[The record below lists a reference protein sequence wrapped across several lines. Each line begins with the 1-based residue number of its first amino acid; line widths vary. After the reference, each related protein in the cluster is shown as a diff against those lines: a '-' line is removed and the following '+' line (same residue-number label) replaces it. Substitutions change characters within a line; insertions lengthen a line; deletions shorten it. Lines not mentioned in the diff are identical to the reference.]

1 MNQPTKT
8 QLQIGVLAAGAWGTA
23 LAANWAQRHQVTI
36 WAREPEVVESINA
49 THINGRFLPDILLP
63 EALKATAD
71 LAALKGS
78 DVLVLATPVAALRVT
93 LLALQSLYAG
103 QILPPLVWVCK
114 GFEPETGLLP
124 HQVVRD
130 VLGDVPAA
138 ALSGPSFA
146 QEVAKG
152 LPTAVTLGSANLA
165 LAEQL
170 ADWLHTSNLRLY
182 ASGDVV
188 GVEVGGAVKNVLAI
202 ATGISDGLSLGHNAR
217 AALMTRGLAE
227 IARLCERL
235 GGQRETLMGLAGL
248 GDLIL
253 TCTGDLSRN
262 RQVGLA
268 LGAGKTLQETLESLG
283 HVAEGVG
290 TAREVARLSVDLSVE
305 MPIAR
310 AVAAVIAGELAA
322 RDAVTQLMSRAQ
334 RPEN

>member
-1 MNQPTKT
+1 MSQTTSTGLK
-8 QLQIGVLAAGAWGTA
+8 LGVLAAGAWGTA

-36 WAREPEVVESINA
+36 WAREPEVVAAINA
-49 THINGRFLPDILLP
+49 DHINHRFLPNIALP
-63 EALKATAD
+63 PALRATGELAD
-71 LAALKGS
+71 VQGA
-78 DVLVLATPVAALRVT
+78 DVLVLATPVAGLRVT
-93 LLALQSLYAG
+93 LEALKTRYGAMP
-103 QILPPLVWVCK
+103 LPPLVWVCK
-114 GFEPETGLLP
+114 GFEPQTGLLP
-124 HQVVRD
+124 HQVVRA

-152 LPTAVTLGSANLA
+152 LPTAVTLGAADLA
-165 LAEQL
+165 LAERL
-170 ADWLHTSNLRLY
+170 AERLHTPSLRLY

-202 ATGISDGLSLGHNAR
+202 ATGIADGLSLGHNAR

-227 IARLCERL
+227 IGRLCERL

-268 LGAGKTLQETLESLG
+268 LGSGKTLEETLESLG

-290 TAREVARLSVDLSVE
+290 TAREVARLASELQVD
-305 MPIAR
+305 MPIAQV
-310 AVAAVIAGELAA
+310 VAAVIRGELKA
-322 RDAVTQLMSRAQ
+322 RDAVGQLMNRAQ
-334 RPEN
+334 RAE

>member
-1 MNQPTKT
+1 MSQTTSTGLK
-8 QLQIGVLAAGAWGTA
+8 LGVLAAGAWGTA

-36 WAREPEVVESINA
+36 WAREPEVVAAINDD
-49 THINGRFLPDILLP
+49 HINHRFLPNIALP
-63 EALKATAD
+63 PALRATGELAD
-71 LAALKGS
+71 VQGT
-78 DVLVLATPVAALRVT
+78 DVLVLATPVAGLRVT
-93 LLALQSLYAG
+93 LEALKTRYGAMP
-103 QILPPLVWVCK
+103 LPPLVWVCK
-114 GFEPETGLLP
+114 GFEPQTGLLP
-124 HQVVRD
+124 HQVVRA

-152 LPTAVTLGSANLA
+152 LPTAVTLGAADLE
-165 LAEQL
+165 LAERL
-170 ADWLHTSNLRLY
+170 AERLHTPSLRLY

-202 ATGISDGLSLGHNAR
+202 ATGIADGLSLGHNAR

-227 IARLCERL
+227 IGRLCERL

-268 LGAGKTLQETLESLG
+268 LGAGKTLEETLDSLG

-290 TAREVARLSVDLSVE
+290 TAREVARLATELQVD
-305 MPIAR
+305 MPIAQ
-310 AVAAVIAGELAA
+310 AVAAVIRGDLKA
-322 RDAVTQLMSRAQ
+322 RDAVGQLMNRAQ
-334 RPEN
+334 RAE

>member
-1 MNQPTKT
+1 MTHAARLN
-8 QLQIGVLAAGAWGTA
+8 IGVLAAGAWGTA
-23 LAANWAQRHQVTI
+23 LAANWAQRHNVCI
-36 WAREPEVVESINA
+36 WAREPEVVTGINRD
-49 THINGRFLPDILLP
+49 HVNERFLPGIVLP
-63 EALKATAD
+63 AALKATGD
-71 LAALKGS
+71 LAELGQS

-93 LLALQSLYAG
+93 LQALASLYG
-103 QILPPLVWVCK
+103 KRPLPPLVWVCK
-114 GFEPETGLLP
+114 GFEPQTGLLP
-124 HQVVRD
+124 HQVVREA
-130 VLGDVPAA
+130 LGDVAAA

-146 QEVAKG
+146 QEVARH
-152 LPTAVTLGSANLA
+152 LPTAVTLGARDLA

-170 ADWLHTSNLRLY
+170 ADWLHTPNLRLY

-202 ATGISDGLSLGHNAR
+202 ATGICDGLSLGHNAR

-227 IARLCERL
+227 IGRLCERL
-235 GGQRETLMGLAGL
+235 GGHRETLTGLAGL

-268 LGAGKTLQETLESLG
+268 LGQGKTLEETLASLG

-290 TAREVARLSVDLSVE
+290 TAREVARLSAELQVE

-310 AVAAVIAGELAA
+310 AVAAVIAGELRAQ
-322 RDAVTQLMSRAQ
+322 DAVAQLMNRAQ
-334 RPEN
+334 RAE

>member
-1 MNQPTKT
+1 MSQATET

-23 LAANWAQRHQVTI
+23 LAANWAQRHQVTL
-36 WAREPEVVESINA
+36 WARESDVVESINA
-49 THINGRFLPDILLP
+49 AHVNHRFLADIPLP
-63 EALKATAD
+63 ETLKATLALDD
-71 LAALKGS
+71 LQGS
-78 DVLVLATPVAALRVT
+78 DVLVLATPVAGLRST
-93 LLALQSLYAG
+93 LLALQTLYAG
-103 QILPPLVWVCK
+103 KVLPPLVWVCK

-124 HQVVRD
+124 HQVVQA

-170 ADWLHTSNLRLY
+170 ADWLHTPNLRLY

-227 IARLCERL
+227 IGRLCERL
-235 GGQRETLMGLAGL
+235 GGHRETLTGLAGL

-268 LGAGKTLQETLESLG
+268 LGSGKTLQETLDALG

-290 TAREVARLSVDLSVE
+290 TAREVARLSVALQVD

-310 AVAAVIAGELAA
+310 AVAAVISGELKANE
-322 RDAVTQLMSRAQ
+322 AVAQLMSRAQ
-334 RPEN
+334 RAE

>member
-1 MNQPTKT
+1 MTHIARLK
-8 QLQIGVLAAGAWGTA
+8 IGVLAAGAWGTA
-23 LAANWAQRHQVTI
+23 LAANWAQRHDVRI
-36 WAREPEVVESINA
+36 WAREPDVVVSINKE
-49 THINGRFLPDILLP
+49 HVNHRFLPKIALP
-63 EALKATAD
+63 EALTATGEMSE
-71 LAALKGS
+71 LCGS

-93 LLALQSLYAG
+93 LQALKPLFAG
-103 QILPPLVWVCK
+103 KALPLLVWVCK

-124 HQVVRD
+124 HQVVREEM
-130 VLGDVPAA
+130 GDVAAA

-146 QEVAKG
+146 QEVARHM
-152 LPTAVTLGSANLA
+152 PTAVTLGASDLA

-170 ADWLHTSNLRLY
+170 ADWLHTANLRLY

-202 ATGISDGLSLGHNAR
+202 ATGICDGLSLGHNAR
-217 AALMTRGLAE
+217 AALMTRGIAE
-227 IARLCERL
+227 IGRLCERL
-235 GGQRETLMGLAGL
+235 GGHRETLMGLSGL

-268 LGAGKTLQETLESLG
+268 LGQGKTLEETLAALG

-290 TAREVARLSVDLSVE
+290 TAREVARLSTELQVD

-310 AVAAVIAGELAA
+310 AVAAVIAGELKA
-322 RDAVTQLMSRAQ
+322 RDAVAQLMSRAQ
-334 RPEN
+334 RAE

>member
-1 MNQPTKT
+1 MSPAT
-8 QLQIGVLAAGAWGTA
+8 QKQIQIGVLAAGAWGTA
-23 LAANWAQRHQVTI
+23 LAANWAQRHLVTI
-36 WAREPEVVESINA
+36 WARESEVVESINT
-49 THINGRFLPDILLP
+49 THVNSRFLPEILLP
-63 EALKATAD
+63 ATLKATSE
-71 LAALKGS
+71 LAALKGA
-78 DVLVLATPVAALRVT
+78 DVLVLATPVAALRST
-93 LLALQSLYAG
+93 LLNLQSLYAG
-103 QILPPLVWVCK
+103 QPLPPLVWVCK

-124 HQVVRD
+124 HQVARA

-152 LPTAVTLGSANLA
+152 LPTAVTLGSANLQ

-268 LGAGKTLQETLESLG
+268 LGAGKTLQETLDALG

-290 TAREVARLSVDLSVE
+290 TAREVARLSLTLPVE

-334 RPEN
+334 RAE

>member
-1 MNQPTKT
+1 MSQTTSTGLK
-8 QLQIGVLAAGAWGTA
+8 LGVLAAGAWGTA

-36 WAREPEVVESINA
+36 WAREPEVVAAINA
-49 THINGRFLPDILLP
+49 DHINHRFLPNIALP
-63 EALKATAD
+63 PALRATGELAD
-71 LAALKGS
+71 VQGA
-78 DVLVLATPVAALRVT
+78 DVLVLATPVAGLRVT
-93 LLALQSLYAG
+93 LEALKTRYGAMP
-103 QILPPLVWVCK
+103 LPPLVWVCK
-114 GFEPETGLLP
+114 GFEPQTGLLP
-124 HQVVRD
+124 HQVVRA

-152 LPTAVTLGSANLA
+152 LPTAVTLGAADLA
-165 LAEQL
+165 LAERL
-170 ADWLHTSNLRLY
+170 AERLHTPSLRLY

-202 ATGISDGLSLGHNAR
+202 ATGIADGLSLGHNAR

-227 IARLCERL
+227 IGRLCERL

-268 LGAGKTLQETLESLG
+268 LGAGKTLEETLESLG

-290 TAREVARLSVDLSVE
+290 TAREVARLASELQVD
-305 MPIAR
+305 MPIAQ
-310 AVAAVIAGELAA
+310 AVAAVIRGDLKA
-322 RDAVTQLMSRAQ
+322 RDAVGQLMNRAQ
-334 RPEN
+334 RAE

>member
-1 MNQPTKT
+1 
-8 QLQIGVLAAGAWGTA
+8 
-23 LAANWAQRHQVTI
+23 
-36 WAREPEVVESINA
+36 
-49 THINGRFLPDILLP
+49 
-63 EALKATAD
+63 
-71 LAALKGS
+71 
-78 DVLVLATPVAALRVT
+78 
-93 LLALQSLYAG
+93 
-103 QILPPLVWVCK
+103 VWVCK
-114 GFEPETGLLP
+114 GFEPQTGLLP

-152 LPTAVTLGSANLA
+152 LPTAVTLGSANLG

-170 ADWLHTSNLRLY
+170 ADWLHTSSLRLY

-268 LGAGKTLQETLESLG
+268 LGAGKTLQETLDALG

-290 TAREVARLSVDLSVE
+290 TAREVARLAVYLSVD

-310 AVAAVIAGELAA
+310 AVAAVIAGDLAA
-322 RDAVTQLMSRAQ
+322 KDAVSQLMSRAQ
-334 RPEN
+334 RAE

>member
-36 WAREPEVVESINA
+36 WARESEVVESINA
-49 THINGRFLPDILLP
+49 THINSRFLPDILLP
-63 EALKATAD
+63 ETLKATAD
-71 LAALKGS
+71 LTALLGS
-78 DVLVLATPVAALRVT
+78 DVLVLATPVAGLRGT
-93 LLALQSLYAG
+93 LVALQTLYAT
-103 QILPPLVWVCK
+103 QPLPPLVWVCK
-114 GFEPETGLLP
+114 GFEPQTGLLP

-152 LPTAVTLGSANLA
+152 LPTAVTLGSANLG

-268 LGAGKTLQETLESLG
+268 LGAGKTLQETLDALG

-290 TAREVARLSVDLSVE
+290 TAREVARLSVDLSVD
-305 MPIAR
+305 MPITR
-310 AVAAVIAGELAA
+310 AVAAVISGDLAA
-322 RDAVTQLMSRAQ
+322 KDAVTQLMSRAQ
-334 RPEN
+334 RTE

>member
-1 MNQPTKT
+1 MNQATRTK
-8 QLQIGVLAAGAWGTA
+8 LQIGVLAAGAWGTA

-36 WAREPEVVESINA
+36 WAREAEVVESINE
-49 THINGRFLPDILLP
+49 THINKRFLPNIALP
-63 EALKATAD
+63 VALRATDD
-71 LAALKGS
+71 LATLQGS
-78 DVLVLATPVAALRVT
+78 DVLVLATPVAGLRST
-93 LLALQSLYAG
+93 LVALQALYAG
-103 QILPPLVWVCK
+103 HALPPLVWVCK
-114 GFEPETGLLP
+114 GFEPQTGLLP

-152 LPTAVTLGSANLA
+152 LPTAVTLGSANLG

-268 LGAGKTLQETLESLG
+268 LGSGKTLQETLDALG

-290 TAREVARLSVDLSVE
+290 TAREVARLSVELSVD

-322 RDAVTQLMSRAQ
+322 KDAVTQLMSRAQ
-334 RPEN
+334 RAE

>member
-1 MNQPTKT
+1 M
-8 QLQIGVLAAGAWGTA
+8 A
-23 LAANWAQRHQVTI
+23 LR
-36 WAREPEVVESINA
+36 A
-49 THINGRFLPDILLP
+49 TD
-63 EALKATAD
+63 D
-71 LAALKGS
+71 LATLQGS
-78 DVLVLATPVAALRVT
+78 DVLVLATPVAGLRST
-93 LLALQSLYAG
+93 LVALQALYAG
-103 QILPPLVWVCK
+103 QALPPLVWVCK
-114 GFEPETGLLP
+114 GFEPQTGLLP

-152 LPTAVTLGSANLA
+152 LPTAVTLGSANLG

-202 ATGISDGLSLGHNAR
+202 GISDGLSLGHNAR

-268 LGAGKTLQETLESLG
+268 LGSGKTLQETLDALG

-290 TAREVARLSVDLSVE
+290 TAREVARLSVELSVD

-322 RDAVTQLMSRAQ
+322 KDAVTQLMSRAQ
-334 RPEN
+334 RAE

>member
-1 MNQPTKT
+1 MSQTTSTGLK
-8 QLQIGVLAAGAWGTA
+8 LGVLAAGAWGTA

-36 WAREPEVVESINA
+36 WAREPEVVAAINA
-49 THINGRFLPDILLP
+49 DHINHRFLPNIALP
-63 EALKATAD
+63 PALRATGELAD
-71 LAALKGS
+71 VQGT
-78 DVLVLATPVAALRVT
+78 DVLVLATPVAGLRVT
-93 LLALQSLYAG
+93 LEALKTRYGAMP
-103 QILPPLVWVCK
+103 LPPLVWVCK
-114 GFEPETGLLP
+114 GFEPQTGLLP
-124 HQVVRD
+124 HQVVRA

-152 LPTAVTLGSANLA
+152 LPTAVTLGAADLA
-165 LAEQL
+165 LAERL
-170 ADWLHTSNLRLY
+170 AERLHTPSLRLY

-202 ATGISDGLSLGHNAR
+202 ATGIADGLSLGHNAR

-227 IARLCERL
+227 IGRLCERL

-268 LGAGKTLQETLESLG
+268 LGAGKTLEETLESLG

-290 TAREVARLSVDLSVE
+290 TAREVARLASELQVD
-305 MPIAR
+305 MPIAQV
-310 AVAAVIAGELAA
+310 VAAVIRGELKA
-322 RDAVTQLMSRAQ
+322 RDAVGQLMNRAQ
-334 RPEN
+334 RAE

>member
-1 MNQPTKT
+1 MSQTTSTGLK
-8 QLQIGVLAAGAWGTA
+8 LGVLAAGAWGTA

-36 WAREPEVVESINA
+36 WAREPEVVAAINA
-49 THINGRFLPDILLP
+49 DHINHRFLPNIALP
-63 EALKATAD
+63 PALRATGELAD
-71 LAALKGS
+71 VQGT
-78 DVLVLATPVAALRVT
+78 DVLVLATPVAGLRVT
-93 LLALQSLYAG
+93 LEALKTRYGAMP
-103 QILPPLVWVCK
+103 LPPLVWVCK
-114 GFEPETGLLP
+114 GFEPQTGLLP
-124 HQVVRD
+124 HQVVRA

-152 LPTAVTLGSANLA
+152 LPTAVTLGAADLA
-165 LAEQL
+165 LAERL
-170 ADWLHTSNLRLY
+170 AERLHTPSLRLY

-202 ATGISDGLSLGHNAR
+202 ATGIADGLSLGHNAR

-227 IARLCERL
+227 IGRLCERL

-268 LGAGKTLQETLESLG
+268 LGAGKTLEETLESLG

-290 TAREVARLSVDLSVE
+290 TAREVARLATELQVD
-305 MPIAR
+305 MPIAQ
-310 AVAAVIAGELAA
+310 AVAAVIRGELKA
-322 RDAVTQLMSRAQ
+322 RDAVGQLMNRAQ
-334 RPEN
+334 RAE

>member
-1 MNQPTKT
+1 MNQATEK
-8 QLQIGVLAAGAWGTA
+8 QRQIGVIAAGAWGTA
-23 LAANWAQRHQVTI
+23 LAANWAQQHQVII
-36 WAREPEVVESINA
+36 WARESEVAESINA
-49 THINGRFLPDILLP
+49 THINSRFLPDILLP
-63 EALKATAD
+63 EALKATSD
-71 LAALKGS
+71 LAALQGA
-78 DVLVLATPVAALRVT
+78 DVLVLATPVAALRSTLQT
-93 LLALQSLYAG
+93 LLSVYAG
-103 QILPPLVWVCK
+103 KQLPPLVWVCK
-114 GFEPETGLLP
+114 GFEPQTGLLP
-124 HQVVRD
+124 HQVVHD

-170 ADWLHTSNLRLY
+170 ADWLHTPSLRLY

-227 IARLCERL
+227 IGRLCERL
-235 GGQRETLMGLAGL
+235 GGHRETLTGLAGL

-268 LGAGKTLQETLESLG
+268 LGAGKTLQETLDALG

-290 TAREVARLSVDLSVE
+290 TAREVARLAVDLQVE

-310 AVAAVIAGELAA
+310 AVAAVISGELKAKE
-322 RDAVTQLMSRAQ
+322 AVTQLMSRAQ
-334 RPEN
+334 RAE

>member
-1 MNQPTKT
+1 MSQTSQSRLK
-8 QLQIGVLAAGAWGTA
+8 LGVLAAGAWGTA

-36 WAREPEVVESINA
+36 WAREPDVVEAIN
-49 THINGRFLPDILLP
+49 TDHINPRFLPNIALP
-63 EALKATAD
+63 
-71 LAALKGS
+71 AALHATGDMAELQGA
-78 DVLVLATPVAALRVT
+78 DVLVLATPVAGLRVT
-93 LLALQSLYAG
+93 LEALKALFATVP
-103 QILPPLVWVCK
+103 LPPLVWVCK
-114 GFEPETGLLP
+114 GFEPQTGLLP

-130 VLGDVPAA
+130 VLGGVPAA

-152 LPTAVTLGSANLA
+152 LPTAVTLGAADLA
-165 LAEQL
+165 LAERL
-170 ADWLHTSNLRLY
+170 AESLHTPSLRLY

-202 ATGISDGLSLGHNAR
+202 ATGIADGLSLGHNAR

-227 IARLCERL
+227 IGRLCERL
-235 GGQRETLMGLAGL
+235 GGQRETLTGLAGL

-268 LGAGKTLQETLESLG
+268 LGAGKTLEETLASLG

-290 TAREVARLSVDLSVE
+290 TAREVARLATELQVD
-305 MPIAR
+305 MPIAQ
-310 AVAAVIAGELAA
+310 AVAAVIRGDLKA
-322 RDAVTQLMSRAQ
+322 RDAVGQLMNRAQ
-334 RPEN
+334 RAE